1 MEDQNNNF
9 EKTNIALK
17 FEKLSK
23 NFKDNKIL
31 KNLNFE
37 VKKGEFHGFIG
48 SNGAGKTTTFRCLLG
63 FYPDFTGNILINGI
77 SNRDVKQSR
86 KYIGYIPEIATFPK
100 KINVVEYLELM
111 ARFSNIPEKNAK
123 EIVQKW
129 LDYFEISD
137 ELRTKNGNNLSSG
150 QKKKILLI
158 QALISEPEILIL
170 DEPAAN
176 LDPIARKNLFDTLKK
191 LNNEGKT
198 IFISSHILAE
208 LEQYVDSITIIEK
221 GTIITSDA
229 LSKLKEKQDFNY
241 LLTTNNNSEALKILK
256 ENFKTTNF
264 KEQNNILYIN
274 CEANEWNQILNLII
288 KNNLEIIKAEQF
300 KQKLDDIYFKNISNN

>member
-1 MEDQNNNF
+1 M
-9 EKTNIALK
+9 I
-17 FEKLSK
+17 
-23 NFKDNKIL
+23 
-31 KNLNFE
+31 
-37 VKKGEFHGFIG
+37 
-48 SNGAGKTTTFRCLLG
+48 
-63 FYPDFTGNILINGI
+63 Y
-77 SNRDVKQSR
+77 
-86 KYIGYIPEIATFPK
+86 
-100 KINVVEYLELM
+100 
-111 ARFSNIPEKNAK
+111 
-123 EIVQKW
+123 VQKT
-129 LDYFEISD
+129 EI
-137 ELRTKNGNNLSSG
+137 
-150 QKKKILLI
+150 IYLLAKRI

-274 CEANEWNQILNLII
+274 CEANE
-288 KNNLEIIKAEQF
+288 
-300 KQKLDDIYFKNISNN
+300 

>member
-1 MEDQNNNF
+1 
-9 EKTNIALK
+9 
-17 FEKLSK
+17 
-23 NFKDNKIL
+23 
-31 KNLNFE
+31 
-37 VKKGEFHGFIG
+37 
-48 SNGAGKTTTFRCLLG
+48 
-63 FYPDFTGNILINGI
+63 
-77 SNRDVKQSR
+77 
-86 KYIGYIPEIATFPK
+86 
-100 KINVVEYLELM
+100 M

>member
-1 MEDQNNNF
+1 
-9 EKTNIALK
+9 
-17 FEKLSK
+17 
-23 NFKDNKIL
+23 
-31 KNLNFE
+31 
-37 VKKGEFHGFIG
+37 
-48 SNGAGKTTTFRCLLG
+48 
-63 FYPDFTGNILINGI
+63 
-77 SNRDVKQSR
+77 
-86 KYIGYIPEIATFPK
+86 
-100 KINVVEYLELM
+100 M

-137 ELRTKNGNNLSSG
+137 DLRTKNGNNLSSG